1 MMFRMLAWTTEC
13 GLDPRSILVK
23 LIVDETFADF
33 VLGPAIQAK
42 PDQKKVQDQAF

>member
-1 MMFRMLAWTTEC
+1 M
-13 GLDPRSILVK
+13 K

-42 PDQKKVQDQAF
+42 PDLNHVQDQAF